1 MGKIRRKIAAAFV
14 VAAMAAISTVSA
26 FADASGTYVAL
37 GADLSVAQ
45 RATVLE
51 LLGLTEEELAD
62 MDVVQITNEKER
74 EVLGGYLP
82 ASVIGSRALSCVKVE
97 KKRSGGIDVTTK
109 NISYCTEGMYQNA
122 LITAGIENA
131 DVVVAAPSNIS
142 GTAGLVGAMEAYQEI
157 TGDEISGENQDAAV
171 NEIVATG
178 ELADQLGSTEDAEN
192 LMALVKQD
200 VVANELTSEEDIL
213 KAIDDAAS
221 QIGLTLSDSEKQSIL
236 SLMKKIGSLDLDV
249 NALKEQAAGIYDRLK
264 DLGVDMSNLD
274 KDSVIDAISGF
285 FAGIIN
291 FFKGLFS

>member
-14 VAAMAAISTVSA
+14 VAALAAISTVSA

>member
-14 VAAMAAISTVSA
+14 IAALAAISTVSA

>member
-274 KDSVIDAISGF
+274 KDSIIDAISGF

>member
-1 MGKIRRKIAAAFV
+1 
-14 VAAMAAISTVSA
+14 
-26 FADASGTYVAL
+26 
-37 GADLSVAQ
+37 
-45 RATVLE
+45 
-51 LLGLTEEELAD
+51 
-62 MDVVQITNEKER
+62 
-74 EVLGGYLP
+74 
-82 ASVIGSRALSCVKVE
+82 
-97 KKRSGGIDVTTK
+97 
-109 NISYCTEGMYQNA
+109 
-122 LITAGIENA
+122 
-131 DVVVAAPSNIS
+131 
-142 GTAGLVGAMEAYQEI
+142 
-157 TGDEISGENQDAAV
+157 
-171 NEIVATG
+171 
-178 ELADQLGSTEDAEN
+178 
-192 LMALVKQD
+192 MALVKQD